1 MLTAILLAAAAAEP
15 TYQPA
20 ENNRPAPACVA
31 RQITPAVDRS
41 ADQGRKPTRLGQLPK
56 AAVELTVA
64 RRVDGCPAPV
74 IVSNDAERNVRS
86 GR

>member
-41 ADQGRKPTRLGQLPK
+41 ADQGRKPKRLGQLPK

-64 RRVDGCPAPV
+64 RRVDGCPVPV